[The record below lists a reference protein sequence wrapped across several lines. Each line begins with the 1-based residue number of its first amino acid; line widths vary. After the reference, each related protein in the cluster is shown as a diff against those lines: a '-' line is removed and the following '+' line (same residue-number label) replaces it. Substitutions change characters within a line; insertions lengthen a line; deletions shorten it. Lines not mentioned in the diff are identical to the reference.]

1 MVFCRGCGAQ
11 IHESAPM
18 CPKCGA
24 LQDSSMPA
32 AEDQRSR
39 TFVNS
44 IAICFNRYFQFGG
57 RAPRAEYWYFTLFAT
72 LVGFGAGFADG
83 VWFGP
88 QIRVFGSIVNVA
100 LFIPSLAVWTRR
112 VHDLDRTGW
121 WWLLAFLPV
130 IGWLIL
136 LIWACSP
143 GTRGPNRYGAD
154 PLRGS
159 PLWPTSASAAQ

>member
-24 LQDSSMPA
+24 LQELSLPDG
-32 AEDQRSR
+32 EDQRPR

-44 IAICFNRYFQFGG
+44 ITICFNRYFQFRG
-57 RAPRAEYWYFTLFAT
+57 RAPRAEYWYFALFTA
-72 LVGFGAGFADG
+72 LVGLGAGFVDG
-83 VWFGP
+83 IWLGS
-88 QIRVFGSIVNVA
+88 QIRVFSSIVNIV

-112 VHDLDRTGW
+112 MHDLDRTGW
-121 WWLLAFLPV
+121 WWLLMLVPV

-136 LIWACSP
+136 LVWACSA
-143 GTRGPNRYGAD
+143 GTRGRNRYGSD
-154 PLRGS
+154 PLAG
-159 PLWPTSASAAQ
+159 PGVWAASAAQ